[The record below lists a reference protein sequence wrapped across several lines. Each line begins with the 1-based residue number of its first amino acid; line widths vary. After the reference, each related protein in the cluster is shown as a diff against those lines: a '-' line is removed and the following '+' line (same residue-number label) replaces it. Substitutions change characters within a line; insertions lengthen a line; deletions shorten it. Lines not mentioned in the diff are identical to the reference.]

1 MKTIVVKTNNLLSD
15 PSTPAGELEKL
26 EKELESEMEFGL
38 ALKVIERLE
47 GHFPKDLLKKEASDD
62 KERAKIDKARWI
74 QQRKAICTYK
84 NEDEHVSVRLP
95 KALAI
100 LDKIGLGDKCDPET
114 LGLAGAV
121 YKRLWEYRGRIE
133 DIQSSLAFYLR
144 AWERPEIDKG
154 YGGINAAFILDILAS
169 QARKAEKK
177 AGTPP
182 KDSKYYGDEAKKL
195 RIKRMEELPGLIKE
209 LEEKAKEEAETKG
222 EAFKKDYWLYVTLA
236 EVYMGLKK
244 YEEAGHCLKQAYKL
258 TKDIWKLQTTVRQ
271 LISIV
276 KMQGIEIPGDGK
288 EWHPAW
294 KALQELTGENTL
306 DVIRAHRGKVGL
318 ALSGGGFRAS
328 LYHLGALAALA
339 EADILSSVEVISTVS
354 GGSIVGA
361 YYYLELQRMLES
373 TEDKQLTRDDYIIL
387 VQRVQHNF
395 LCAVQK
401 NLRVRAMGDF
411 WANLK
416 ITFSRNYT
424 RSIKL
429 SELYQKHIF
438 NNTPGGPCSRKS
450 ISMKDLLIGPKGEG
464 PREEFNPLKVNWRR
478 RAKVPV
484 LLINTTSLNSGHNF
498 HFTAKFM
505 GEPPGLIGD
514 EIDMNARFRR
524 VYYEDI
530 EKESLRLYPLGQA
543 VAASACVSGL
553 FEPLELKGLY
563 PGYHVQLVD
572 GGVHDN
578 QGVQGLLD
586 ESCSII
592 ICSDASGQMD
602 DQVKPQTGRLG
613 VLLRSNSI
621 FMDRIREAEYDA
633 LRECVDSRSLEG
645 LLFVHLKKDLDR
657 EPIAWVGSKDKFL
670 WKKRDTVTPYG
681 IDRDI
686 QSCLAD
692 LRTDLDSFTDVEAY
706 ALMMS
711 GYAMTRYELKE
722 LAAKEE
728 HKTGR
733 ASWKGFMLIEEKEE
747 DLKKRW
753 PFLCLCD
760 IMRRDGSST
769 DQRRIDLEKQLKAGK
784 QTFLKILR
792 LSPVLLTVSILI
804 AAAAAGAGIWWL
816 AINWGEPFFA
826 GGFTPGEIIIKI
838 GLPLAITIVPA
849 LAWLFPM
856 RTVKNFIFNLG
867 LICIG
872 SLLTGI
878 HLFFF
883 DKLFLRRGSLRRLM
897 RLE

>member
-1 MKTIVVKTNNLLSD
+1 MKAIIVKTNNLLSD
-15 PSTPAGELEKL
+15 SLTPPDKLEQL

-38 ALKVIERLE
+38 ALEVIERLE
-47 GHFPKDLLKKEASDD
+47 EHFPKELLKKEASGDEEQ
-62 KERAKIDKARWI
+62 KKKDKALWL
-74 QQRKAICTYK
+74 QQRKALCTYK

-95 KALAI
+95 KALKI
-100 LDKIGLGDKCDPET
+100 LEYIGLTDPSRDPET
-114 LGLAGAV
+114 LCLAGAV
-121 YKRLWEYRGRIE
+121 YKRLWEYRGGIE
-133 DIQSSLAFYLR
+133 DIQASLAFYRR
-144 AWERPEIDKG
+144 AWDSNPAIDRG
-154 YGGINAAFILDILAS
+154 YGGVNAAFILDILAS
-169 QARKAEKK
+169 QARKAESK
-177 AGTPP
+177 AGKQA
-182 KDSKYYGDEAKKL
+182 KDSKRYEDEAREL
-195 RIKRMEELPGLIKE
+195 RIKMMEYLPGLIEK
-209 LEEKAKEEAETKG
+209 LEEKAKAKG
-222 EAFKKDYWLYVTLA
+222 EVHKKDYWLYVTLA
-236 EVYMGLKK
+236 EVYMGLKQ
-244 YEEAGHCLKQAYKL
+244 YEEAGHCLKQARAL
-258 TKDIWKLQTTVRQ
+258 TDDIWKLQTTVRQ
-271 LISIV
+271 FISIV
-276 KMQGIEIPGDGK
+276 KMHGIKIPEDSE

-294 KALQELTGENTL
+294 KALKELMGDNTL
-306 DVIRAHRGKVGL
+306 GVIRVHRGKVGL

-328 LYHLGALAALA
+328 LYHLGVLAALA

-387 VQRVQHNF
+387 IQRVQHNF

-401 NLRVRAMGDF
+401 NLRVRTLGDM

-416 ITFSRNYT
+416 MLAWPGYT

-450 ISMKDLLIGPKGEG
+450 IAMKDLLIGPKSEG
-464 PREEFNPLKVNWRR
+464 PREEFNPLKVNWKR

-530 EKESLRLYPLGQA
+530 EKESLRKYPLGQA

-563 PGYHVQLVD
+563 PGYRVQLVD

-578 QGVQGLLD
+578 QGVRGLLD
-586 ESCSII
+586 EACSII

-602 DQVKPQTGRLG
+602 DEVKPQTGRLG

-633 LRECVDSRSLEG
+633 LRERVDSRSLEG
-645 LLFVHLKKDLDR
+645 LFFVHLKKDLDR
-657 EPIAWVGSKDKFL
+657 EPIAWVDSKDKYL

-681 IDRDI
+681 IDRTI
-686 QSCLAD
+686 QRCLAN

-711 GYAMTRYELKE
+711 GYAMTRYELRE

-728 HKTGR
+728 HKNGGV
-733 ASWKGFMLIEEKEE
+733 SWKGFTLTEEKEE

-760 IMRRDGSST
+760 IMRKDGDST

-784 QTFLKILR
+784 QTFFKIWR
-792 LSPVLLTVSILI
+792 LSPVLLVISILI
-804 AAAAAGAGIWWL
+804 GAAAVGAGICWL
-816 AINWGEPFFA
+816 WDNWGRHFFVC
-826 GGFTPGEIIIKI
+826 GFTPGEVILKI
-838 GLPLAITIVPA
+838 GVPLAIIAIPG

-856 RTVKNFIFNLG
+856 RALQSFITNMG
-867 LICIG
+867 LLFVGWIIAW
-872 SLLTGI
+872 I
-878 HLFFF
+878 HLFIF
-883 DKLFLRRGSLRRLM
+883 DPWFLRRGSLRRLM
-897 RLE
+897 RLG